1 MFGPPGD
8 SPYFK
13 WWYKDEMDA
22 VWRYMFTNKMYKKMF
37 ISLEACYSGSIFF
50 DLDPAMNI
58 LAMTAANPDETS
70 KGIYCP
76 EDNGGMIHDGKNT
89 TMTSCM
95 GDLFTINMMN
105 DLDAYGK
112 KDRTMKD
119 FALEVTKRTDAV
131 NTVDM
136 EGWGGSHVQV
146 YGDMDIYNNYTVGDF
161 MNNPRKTKT
170 KPAVAAR
177 QPIDT
182 VSPAEQK
189 IKDYEAGKT
198 DSVNL
203 SKVKTQDPADAGLMA
218 IMQVWKKSGKASDKV
233 LVEKTLKYRKFVR
246 AIIQKVF
253 AFAKKRLSKKQMKKK
268 GRYTGIKNFGCLR
281 KMIKTWEEACGP
293 WDYFSTSYMQGV
305 INVCENRK
313 PIVHT
318 MIQKGLKKVCKY
330 FKKAR

>member
-1 MFGPPGD
+1 
-8 SPYFK
+8 
-13 WWYKDEMDA
+13 
-22 VWRYMFTNKMYKKMF
+22 
-37 ISLEACYSGSIFF
+37 
-50 DLDPAMNI
+50 
-58 LAMTAANPDETS
+58 
-70 KGIYCP
+70 
-76 EDNGGMIHDGKNT
+76 
-89 TMTSCM
+89 
-95 GDLFTINMMN
+95 
-105 DLDAYGK
+105 
-112 KDRTMKD
+112 
-119 FALEVTKRTDAV
+119 
-131 NTVDM
+131 M

-170 KPAVAAR
+170 KPAVSAR
-177 QPIDT
+177 QPMDT

-189 IKDYEAGKT
+189 IKDYKAGKT

-218 IMQVWKKSGKASDKV
+218 IMQVWKKSGKASDKA

-253 AFAKKRLSKKQMKKK
+253 AFVRKRLSKRMMKKK
-268 GRYTGIKNFGCLR
+268 VRYTPIKNFNCLR

-293 WDYFSTSYMQGV
+293 WDYFATSYMPGV

-313 PIVHT
+313 PAVHL